1 MENRHSFYN
10 SPNLPIISLILFF
23 LLLGTSLYFFGHL
36 LLPFI
41 FGVVIAYALTP
52 GMNRLMQWKI
62 PRIVATSL
70 MVLLFF
76 LSLILLL
83 FVALPFLKT
92 ELVDLAK
99 GLPDYVERG
108 QKVLQPVIDFIAR
121 NQQAANIQDKLSN
134 HVGDLVNWVIAL
146 VINILTSGMVVANIL
161 SVVVITPIIS
171 FYLLKD
177 WDSFLQTTL
186 NLLPKK
192 SQSIAIELAKNIDK
206 TLGGYFRGQLMVC
219 FILGVY
225 YIIGLSFLKLE
236 YAVTIGLLTGI
247 LVFIPYVGFLT
258 SLTVALSLSFAQFGD
273 WTPILLVTGVYALG
287 QTLETT
293 FLSPFF
299 IGDRIGL
306 HPVWMILALLV
317 GGATLGFVG
326 ILFSIPIAAILGV
339 FMRTILAHYRNSV
352 FYRSI

>member
-1 MENRHSFYN
+1 MENRNSFYN

-23 LLLGTSLYFFGHL
+23 FLLGLSLYFFGHL
-36 LLPFI
+36 LIPFI
-41 FGVVIAYALTP
+41 FGAVIAYALTP
-52 GMNRLMQWKI
+52 GVNRLIKWKM
-62 PRIVATSL
+62 PRIIATGI
-70 MVLLFF
+70 MVLFFF

-92 ELVDLAK
+92 ELVKLAE

-108 QKVLQPVIDFIAR
+108 QKVIQPLLDFISR
-121 NQQAANIQDKLSN
+121 NQQVVNIQDKLSD
-134 HVGDLVNWVIAL
+134 HLGDLVNRVIAL
-146 VINILTSGMVVANIL
+146 VINILTGGMVVANIL
-161 SVVVITPIIS
+161 SAVVITPIIS

-177 WDSFLQTTL
+177 WDNFLQSTL

-219 FILGVY
+219 LILGLY
-225 YIIGLSFLKLE
+225 YIIALSFLKLD
-236 YAVTIGLLTGI
+236 YAITIGLLTGF

-273 WTPILLVTGVYALG
+273 WTPILLVASVYALG

-299 IGDRIGL
+299 IGDRVGL

-317 GGATLGFVG
+317 GGATLGFIG
-326 ILFSIPIAAILGV
+326 ILFSIPIAAVLGV
-339 FMRTILAHYRNSV
+339 FMRTILSHYRNSV